1 MSEDGPIVALIA
13 AVAENGVIG
22 NQGRMP
28 WRIPSELRHF
38 RRRTMGKPLI
48 MGRKTFAAFTKP
60 LDGRDN
66 IVLTHNRDYAPKGA
80 IAVESIEQAL
90 KIATDCAV
98 ARAAEEIMVIGGVEV
113 YSLMLPHA
121 HRLYLT
127 RVHAE
132 PEGDVHFPLLDISSW
147 NEVENSYHP
156 RADKDEHDYTI
167 TVLERARP

>member
-1 MSEDGPIVALIA
+1 MSEDGPIVALVA

-38 RRRTMGKPLI
+38 RRTTMGKPLI
-48 MGRKTFAAFTKP
+48 MGRKTFAAFPKP

-98 ARAAEEIMVIGGVEV
+98 ARAAEEIMVIGGAEV

-132 PEGDVHFPLLDISSW
+132 PDGDVHFPSLDLSSW
-147 NEVENSYHP
+147 SEAESSYHP
-156 RADKDEHDYTI
+156 RADTDEHDYTI
-167 TVLERARP
+167 TVLERARS